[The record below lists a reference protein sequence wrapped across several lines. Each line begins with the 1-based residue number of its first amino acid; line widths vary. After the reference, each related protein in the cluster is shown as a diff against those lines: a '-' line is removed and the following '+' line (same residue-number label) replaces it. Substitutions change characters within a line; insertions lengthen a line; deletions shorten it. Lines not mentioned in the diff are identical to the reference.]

1 MQEGQVSVFKTQ
13 RTRIACDTAR
23 CMVHQHLLVDRFRSV
38 SSSQFESSAFSSPPG
53 FAPTLGVFSFL
64 CLFSSV
70 LACSAGPYTSITMSG
85 LVFAADP
92 RDSVAWASCCDLPS
106 MWLFFRQLYS
116 MSRQH
121 MCFVSRA
128 LRFRL
133 INSRAG
139 TDWWLKRKH
148 ESGLADT

>member
-1 MQEGQVSVFKTQ
+1 MKTQLLRCGSWCALGSPPAVVACSSSLFWPCLVSPSLSGRGLLRRPVSVQ
-13 RTRIACDTAR
+13 
-23 CMVHQHLLVDRFRSV
+23 VGL
-38 SSSQFESSAFSSPPG
+38 
-53 FAPTLGVFSFL
+53 VFSFL

-121 MCFVSRA
+121 MRFVSRA

-148 ESGLADT
+148 ESGSVHT